1 MRKERKMRCHLI
13 CWVKNSA
20 LQVVSVVFF
29 TGIFAQNALSQIQI
43 PDVIRQQVMAIQD
56 RFNTV
61 LDEEC
66 PAGTCFSVGCQSS
79 RFETLDQNQTS
90 SLPGL
95 ETDGPAGSVQYKL
108 MSVLCEFTYEDSFG
122 AAQIAALRQRL
133 VQKVKS
139 VGLTVQIQA
148 RALPPKYSEQVREQ
162 LANTTPLTPQE
173 KVMGA
178 FLPFLPWILVVLVF
192 IIGALVLIWAFRRL
206 GKPEKRDPGQR
217 TRSGD
222 SGTELEVIEP
232 EPTANMLMA
241 RLGQVRSEL
250 DSDSALVEQT
260 LKKHLVDEN
269 TEELCLFL
277 KYFGPELL
285 KGLKEKAEYHKIL
298 AALSEA
304 YDNKE
309 VVDSAAIAWKF
320 LDRLER
326 SMIAAKVRLDSQP
339 LEDEFKFLM
348 SAEIDEFIGILRD
361 LNEPEA
367 IAAVAYAPRRLRERF
382 FASANPTFTAKFV
395 EQVTKIDKMPDHFVR
410 DVARKLRKI
419 YAEKGQDLRTIRV
432 DKIPL
437 LEQALN
443 SLEGKDRIR
452 LLVDI
457 GKDNPN
463 FLQSVAP
470 NVFLDDALPLL
481 ADDILTEALLT
492 ITPQEAGAYLAG
504 FNWGSGVLKR
514 ISPRLQDTI
523 KPYMSS
529 SGLSNPIT
537 VASAR
542 KKIAEFVKEQDHL
555 GKIDLRSINVQLIV
569 GQGK

>member
-1 MRKERKMRCHLI
+1 MTCRLAGFMNKRVLRAVMVLAIAGAIAESSL
-13 CWVKNSA
+13 A
-20 LQVVSVVFF
+20 QV
-29 TGIFAQNALSQIQI
+29 QI
-43 PDVIRQQVMAIQD
+43 PDVIRQQVMGIQD

-66 PAGTCFSVGCQSS
+66 PAGACFSVGCQSS
-79 RFETLDQNQTS
+79 RFETLDQSQTS

-95 ETDGPAGSVQYKL
+95 ETDGPAGKVQYKL
-108 MSVLCEFTYEDSFG
+108 MTVLCEFTHEDTIG
-122 AAQIAALRQRL
+122 TTEIAALRQRL
-133 VQKVKS
+133 GQKVKS

-148 RALPPKYSEQVREQ
+148 RALPPKYAEKVEEAEQIMP
-162 LANTTPLTPQE
+162 AMTPQE
-173 KVMGA
+173 KVVMT
-178 FLPFLPWILVVLVF
+178 FLPFLPWILVGLVL

-206 GKPEKRDPGQR
+206 GKPVKRDPGQR
-217 TRSGD
+217 TRNSD
-222 SGTELEVIEP
+222 SSAGTALEVVEP
-232 EPTANMLMA
+232 EPTANMLIA

-250 DSDSALVEQT
+250 EADAALVEQT
-260 LKKHLVDEN
+260 LKKHLIEEN

-277 KYFGPELL
+277 KYFGPDLL

-304 YDNKE
+304 YDSKE
-309 VVDSAAIAWKF
+309 VVDSAGGTWKF

-492 ITPQEAGAYLAG
+492 ISPQEAGAYLAG
-504 FNWGSGVLKR
+504 FGWGGGVLKR

-523 KPYMSS
+523 KPYMSNN
-529 SGLSNPIT
+529 GAGNPVT
-537 VASAR
+537 VSSAR
-542 KKIAEFVKEQDHL
+542 KKIAEFVKEQDHM
-555 GKIDLRSINVQLIV
+555 GKIDLRSLNVQLIV